1 MSNKNWKDP
10 ELREFKKIIHRK
22 ILFIVLA
29 ILLTVAVLISY
40 IVYTHFY
47 SMGHLP
53 EGKWIQ
59 SSTSPNQQY
68 KLNIYLVNKGGAT
81 VAYSIRGELLNV
93 SSNKRKN
100 IYWGYR
106 EQAANIIWKDNKHVS
121 INNRV
126 LDVRSDT
133 YDWRRE

>member
-1 MSNKNWKDP
+1 MWNDP
-10 ELREFKKIIHRK
+10 ELRAFKKSIHRK
-22 ILFIVLA
+22 ILFILLA
-29 ILLTVAVLISY
+29 ILLAAAVLSSY
-40 IVYTHFY
+40 VVYTHFY
-47 SMGHLP
+47 SMDHLP

-93 SSNKRKN
+93 SNGKRKN

-106 EQAANIIWKDNKHVS
+106 EQKATITWKDNNHVS